1 VTGQKQKFPEPED
14 RWKSSTDKRT
24 MKNKNAKNTTPQKEH
39 GVAPSQAAQEPQTNA
54 VGTPNVDRFPE
65 PGGVQ
70 EGSCTGNTA

>member
-1 VTGQKQKFPEPED
+1 
-14 RWKSSTDKRT
+14 

-54 VGTPNVDRFPE
+54 VGTPNVGRFPE

-70 EGSCTGNTA
+70 EGSCTGSTA

>member
-1 VTGQKQKFPEPED
+1 
-14 RWKSSTDKRT
+14 